1 MKLEE
6 TEEIIKNEVEGS
18 DGSYPKNI
26 TPAAKEIYK
35 LHLEEKLYILEHF
48 RTTLISEG
56 CPELADEYFEQV
68 EELTKE
74 LENLNES

>member
-1 MKLEE
+1 MTIDKIEKV
-6 TEEIIKNEVEGS
+6 INH
-18 DGSYPKNI
+18 YH
-26 TPAAKEIYK
+26 AAKEIYK

-68 EELTKE
+68 EELQQELKS
-74 LENLNES
+74 LENES

>member
-1 MKLEE
+1 MKLEDIV
-6 TEEIIKNEVEGS
+6 EIMQDANADYWTI
-18 DGSYPKNI
+18 P
-26 TPAAKEIYK
+26 AKEIYK

-68 EELTKE
+68 EELQQELKS
-74 LENLNES
+74 LENES